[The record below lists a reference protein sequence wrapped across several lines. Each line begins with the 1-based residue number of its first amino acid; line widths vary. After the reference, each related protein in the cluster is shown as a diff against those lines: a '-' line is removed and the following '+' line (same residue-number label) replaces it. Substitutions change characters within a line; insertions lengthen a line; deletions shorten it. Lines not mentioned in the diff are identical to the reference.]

1 MTNNDDLSMD
11 SLHVPDE
18 IKAALAGDLTAF
30 EALYRQ
36 HYPQIKRVIYRR
48 MQNTLRSDAEDM
60 ISETFFRAMSRI
72 DTFQWTGTS
81 FGAWLTTI
89 AIRLVLDYHRA
100 ASRREV
106 PSSGSEVLVDRVD
119 IAPGPAELAV
129 QQLDYQFKAHLVS
142 EVLPKLTDRQRYCL
156 HLRFQR
162 GQSVAETARQLG
174 ISEDAVKTLQHRA
187 IRRTQILLVR
197 RAERNR

>member
-1 MTNNDDLSMD
+1 MTNTDNAGTE
-11 SLHVPDE
+11 SLHAPDD

-30 EALYRQ
+30 ESLYRQ

-60 ISETFFRAMSRI
+60 ISETFYRAMSRI
-72 DTFQWTGTS
+72 DTFQWKGTS

-106 PSSGSEVLVDRVD
+106 PSSGSEELIDRVD
-119 IAPGPAELAV
+119 LTPGPAELAV
-129 QQLDYQFKAHLVS
+129 QHLDHQFKAHLVG
-142 EVLPKLTDRQRYCL
+142 EILTKLTDRQRYCL
-156 HLRFQR
+156 YLRFQR
-162 GQSVAETARQLG
+162 GQSVAETAQRLG

-187 IRRTQILLVR
+187 IRRTQTLLTR
-197 RAERNR
+197 RAERHG